1 MLLCHETRIVKFAQ
15 MICTEVISASTAA
28 AGVQGGVSI
37 NLSLIKDGGRVAL
50 QALGIR

>member
-1 MLLCHETRIVKFAQ
+1 MLLCHKTRTVKSAQ

-28 AGVQGGVSI
+28 AGVHGGVSI
-37 NLSLIKDGGRVAL
+37 NLSLIKDGEGVAL